1 MSAERDS
8 IVDPKQ
14 RLRCGPGDVGLF
26 ASHFILNQ
34 AGVTKVSSLH
44 LQSALH
50 VNSDLVYNMYVY
62 FLI

>member
-26 ASHFILNQ
+26 ASHFIFEPSWHDKGFLSSLTI
-34 AGVTKVSSLH
+34 GVTCQL
-44 LQSALH
+44 
-50 VNSDLVYNMYVY
+50 
-62 FLI
+62 